1 MSEEYGMKRIAVIA
15 EFNPFHTGH
24 AWLLS
29 QVRQQAGPQSLIV
42 VIMSGS
48 FVQRGEPA
56 LFDKW
61 HRAAWAV
68 EGGADLVFELPAVYS
83 LSSADGFALG
93 GVWLASRLGCSH
105 LACGVERGTAD
116 DFYAL
121 ARAAQDIRPCRGRE
135 TAGRRQ
141 TIALAARIREQTA
154 SLLDQPNAL
163 LAASYA
169 KAIVQQDLSLQFWPI
184 LRQGNHHDPSLAHSF
199 ASASALR
206 QDIIQTGRCQHLH
219 RYLTPQ
225 AREDMAA
232 LLSQG
237 AYTDYDRY
245 GDFILFQNR
254 LLTPEMLRQLPAF
267 NEGLDAGFRHVQRGT
282 GCHQDP
288 PLCLQPSVPHGRLYA
303 PFTRPQP
310 HGPVIPAR
318 TPVCPAAGLISKGIL
333 LYKRNKERAA
343 CHHPHHSR
351 RFSFP
356 TGPETAGTGPALH
369 RYAVLLLPW
378 HSGPPVAAGLLS
390 VSPHTLTHFPSN
402 PHVVNVDFF

>member
-141 TIALAARIREQTA
+141 TIALASRIREQTA

-184 LRQGNHHDPSLAHSF
+184 LRQGSHHDPSLAHSF

-267 NEGLDAGFRHVQRGT
+267 NEGLENRWHRCMQASVTYKEALAAIKTRRYAYSR
-282 GCHQDP
+282 
-288 PLCLQPSVPHGRLYA
+288 LCRMGAYTLLSPGRSLMDQSYQLGPQYA
-303 PFTRPQP
+303 RLLALSQKVSPYIKEIKKEL
-310 HGPVIPAR
+310 PVITRITAADSLSPLGRKQLALDLRCTDMQYYCFHGTQAR
-318 TPVCPAAGLISKGIL
+318 L
-333 LYKRNKERAA
+333 
-343 CHHPHHSR
+343 SR
-351 RFSFP
+351 QD
-356 TGPETAGTGPALH
+356 
-369 RYAVLLLPW
+369 YYQ
-378 HSGPPVAAGLLS
+378 
-390 VSPHTLTHFPSN
+390 SPRIR
-402 PHVVNVDFF
+402 

>member
-154 SLLDQPNAL
+154 SLLNQPNAL
-163 LAASYA
+163 LAASYV

-184 LRQGNHHDPSLAHSF
+184 LRQGSHHDPSLAHSF

-254 LLTPEMLRQLPAF
+254 LLTPEMLRHLPAF
-267 NEGLDAGFRHVQRGT
+267 NEGLENRWHR
-282 GCHQDP
+282 CMQDSVTYKEALAAIKTRRYAYSR
-288 PLCLQPSVPHGRLYA
+288 LCRMGAYTLLSPGRSLMDQSYQLGPQYA
-303 PFTRPQP
+303 RLLALSQKVSPYIKEIRKEL
-310 HGPVIPAR
+310 PVITRITAADSLSPLGRKQLALDLRCTDMQYYCFHGTQAR
-318 TPVCPAAGLISKGIL
+318 L
-333 LYKRNKERAA
+333 
-343 CHHPHHSR
+343 SR
-351 RFSFP
+351 QD
-356 TGPETAGTGPALH
+356 
-369 RYAVLLLPW
+369 YYQ
-378 HSGPPVAAGLLS
+378 
-390 VSPHTLTHFPSN
+390 SPRIR
-402 PHVVNVDFF
+402 

>member
-1 MSEEYGMKRIAVIA
+1 MKRIAVIA

-68 EGGADLVFELPAVYS
+68 ESGADLVFELPAVYS

-121 ARAAQDIRPCRGRE
+121 ARAAQDIRLCRGRE
-135 TAGRRQ
+135 TAGRQQ

-184 LRQGNHHDPSLAHSF
+184 LRQGSHHDPSLAHSF

-267 NEGLDAGFRHVQRGT
+267 NEGLENRWHR
-282 GCHQDP
+282 CMQDSVTYKEALAAIKTRRYAYSR
-288 PLCLQPSVPHGRLYA
+288 LCRMGAYTLLSPGRSLMDQSYQLGPQYA
-303 PFTRPQP
+303 RLLALSQKVSPYIKEIKKEL
-310 HGPVIPAR
+310 PVITRITAADSLSPLGRKQLALDLRCTDMQYYCFHGTQAR
-318 TPVCPAAGLISKGIL
+318 L
-333 LYKRNKERAA
+333 
-343 CHHPHHSR
+343 SR
-351 RFSFP
+351 QD
-356 TGPETAGTGPALH
+356 
-369 RYAVLLLPW
+369 YYQ
-378 HSGPPVAAGLLS
+378 
-390 VSPHTLTHFPSN
+390 SPRIR
-402 PHVVNVDFF
+402 

>member
-56 LFDKW
+56 LFNKW

-154 SLLDQPNAL
+154 LLLDQPNAL

-267 NEGLDAGFRHVQRGT
+267 NEGLENRWHR
-282 GCHQDP
+282 CMQDSVTYKEALAAIKTRRYAYSR
-288 PLCLQPSVPHGRLYA
+288 LCRMGAYTLLSPGRSLMDQSYQLGPQYA
-303 PFTRPQP
+303 RLLALSQKVSPYIKEIKKEL
-310 HGPVIPAR
+310 PVITRITAADSLSPLGRKQLALDLRCTDMQYYCFHGTQAR
-318 TPVCPAAGLISKGIL
+318 L
-333 LYKRNKERAA
+333 
-343 CHHPHHSR
+343 SR
-351 RFSFP
+351 QD
-356 TGPETAGTGPALH
+356 
-369 RYAVLLLPW
+369 YYQ
-378 HSGPPVAAGLLS
+378 
-390 VSPHTLTHFPSN
+390 SPRIR
-402 PHVVNVDFF
+402 

>member
-141 TIALAARIREQTA
+141 TIALAARIPEQTA

-163 LAASYA
+163 LAASYV

-184 LRQGNHHDPSLAHSF
+184 LRQGSHHDPSLAHSF

-267 NEGLDAGFRHVQRGT
+267 NEGLENRWHR
-282 GCHQDP
+282 CMQDSVTYKEALAAIKTRRYAYSR
-288 PLCLQPSVPHGRLYA
+288 LCRMGAYTLLSPGRSLMDQSYQLGPQYA
-303 PFTRPQP
+303 RLLALSQKVSPYIKEIKKEL
-310 HGPVIPAR
+310 PVITRITAADSLSPLGRKQLALDLRCTDMQYYCFHGTQAR
-318 TPVCPAAGLISKGIL
+318 L
-333 LYKRNKERAA
+333 
-343 CHHPHHSR
+343 SR
-351 RFSFP
+351 QD
-356 TGPETAGTGPALH
+356 
-369 RYAVLLLPW
+369 YYQ
-378 HSGPPVAAGLLS
+378 
-390 VSPHTLTHFPSN
+390 SPRIR
-402 PHVVNVDFF
+402 

>member
-141 TIALAARIREQTA
+141 TISLAARIREQTA

-184 LRQGNHHDPSLAHSF
+184 LRQGSHHDPSLAHSF

-267 NEGLDAGFRHVQRGT
+267 NEGLENRWHR
-282 GCHQDP
+282 CMQDSVTYKEALAAIKTRRYAYSR
-288 PLCLQPSVPHGRLYA
+288 LCRMGAYTLLSPGRSLMDQSYQLGPQYA
-303 PFTRPQP
+303 RLLALSQKVSPYIKEIKKEL
-310 HGPVIPAR
+310 PVITR
-318 TPVCPAAGLISKGIL
+318 ITAADSLSPLGRKQLALDLRCTDMQYYCFHGTQTRL
-333 LYKRNKERAA
+333 
-343 CHHPHHSR
+343 SR
-351 RFSFP
+351 QD
-356 TGPETAGTGPALH
+356 
-369 RYAVLLLPW
+369 YYQ
-378 HSGPPVAAGLLS
+378 
-390 VSPHTLTHFPSN
+390 SPRIR
-402 PHVVNVDFF
+402 

>member
-154 SLLDQPNAL
+154 SLLNQPNAL

-184 LRQGNHHDPSLAHSF
+184 LRQGNHHDSSLAHSF

-267 NEGLDAGFRHVQRGT
+267 NEGLENRWHR
-282 GCHQDP
+282 CMQDSVTYKEALAAIKTRRYAYSR
-288 PLCLQPSVPHGRLYA
+288 LCRMGAYTLLSPGRSLMDQSYQLGPQYA
-303 PFTRPQP
+303 RLLALSQKVSPYIKEIKKEL
-310 HGPVIPAR
+310 PVITRITAADSLSPLGRKQLALDLRCTDMQYYCFHGTQAR
-318 TPVCPAAGLISKGIL
+318 L
-333 LYKRNKERAA
+333 
-343 CHHPHHSR
+343 SR
-351 RFSFP
+351 QD
-356 TGPETAGTGPALH
+356 
-369 RYAVLLLPW
+369 YYQ
-378 HSGPPVAAGLLS
+378 
-390 VSPHTLTHFPSN
+390 SPRIR
-402 PHVVNVDFF
+402 

>member
-154 SLLDQPNAL
+154 LLLDQPNAL

-267 NEGLDAGFRHVQRGT
+267 NEGLENRWHR
-282 GCHQDP
+282 CMQDSVTYKEALAAIKTRRYAYSR
-288 PLCLQPSVPHGRLYA
+288 LCRMGAYTLLSPGRSLMDQSYQLGPQYA
-303 PFTRPQP
+303 RLLALSQKASFYIKEIKKEL
-310 HGPVIPAR
+310 PVITRITAADSLSPLGRKQLALDLRCTDMQYYCFHGTQAR
-318 TPVCPAAGLISKGIL
+318 L
-333 LYKRNKERAA
+333 
-343 CHHPHHSR
+343 SR
-351 RFSFP
+351 QD
-356 TGPETAGTGPALH
+356 
-369 RYAVLLLPW
+369 YYQ
-378 HSGPPVAAGLLS
+378 
-390 VSPHTLTHFPSN
+390 SPRIR
-402 PHVVNVDFF
+402 

>member
-141 TIALAARIREQTA
+141 TIALASRIREQTA

-169 KAIVQQDLSLQFWPI
+169 KAIVQQDLSLQFCPI
-184 LRQGNHHDPSLAHSF
+184 LRQGSHHDPSLAHSF

-225 AREDMAA
+225 AREDMAT

-254 LLTPEMLRQLPAF
+254 LLTPKMLRQLPAF
-267 NEGLDAGFRHVQRGT
+267 NEGLENRWHR
-282 GCHQDP
+282 CMQDSVTYKEALAAIKTRRYAYSR
-288 PLCLQPSVPHGRLYA
+288 LCRMGAYTLLSPGRSLMDQSYQLGPQYA
-303 PFTRPQP
+303 RLLALSQKVSPYIKEIKKEL
-310 HGPVIPAR
+310 PVITRITAADSLSPLGRKQLALDLRCTDMQYYCFHGTQAR
-318 TPVCPAAGLISKGIL
+318 L
-333 LYKRNKERAA
+333 
-343 CHHPHHSR
+343 SR
-351 RFSFP
+351 QD
-356 TGPETAGTGPALH
+356 
-369 RYAVLLLPW
+369 YYQ
-378 HSGPPVAAGLLS
+378 
-390 VSPHTLTHFPSN
+390 SPRIR
-402 PHVVNVDFF
+402 

>member
-48 FVQRGEPA
+48 FVQRGKPA

-135 TAGRRQ
+135 TAGRQQ
-141 TIALAARIREQTA
+141 TMAVAARIPEQTA
-154 SLLDQPNAL
+154 LLLDQPNAL

-184 LRQGNHHDPSLAHSF
+184 LRQGSHHDLSLTHSF

-267 NEGLDAGFRHVQRGT
+267 NEGLENRWHR
-282 GCHQDP
+282 CMQDSVTYKEALAAIKTRRYAYSR
-288 PLCLQPSVPHGRLYA
+288 LCRMGAYTLLSPGRSLMDQSYQLGPQYA
-303 PFTRPQP
+303 RLLALSQKVSPYIKEIKKEL
-310 HGPVIPAR
+310 PVITRITAADSLSPLGRKQLALDLRCTDMQYYCFHGTQAR
-318 TPVCPAAGLISKGIL
+318 L
-333 LYKRNKERAA
+333 
-343 CHHPHHSR
+343 SR
-351 RFSFP
+351 RD
-356 TGPETAGTGPALH
+356 
-369 RYAVLLLPW
+369 YYQ
-378 HSGPPVAAGLLS
+378 
-390 VSPHTLTHFPSN
+390 SPR
-402 PHVVNVDFF
+402 VR

>member
-48 FVQRGEPA
+48 FVQRGKPA

-135 TAGRRQ
+135 TAGRQQ
-141 TIALAARIREQTA
+141 TMAVAARIPEQTA
-154 SLLDQPNAL
+154 LLLDQPNAL

-184 LRQGNHHDPSLAHSF
+184 LRQGSHHDLSLTHSF

-267 NEGLDAGFRHVQRGT
+267 NEGLENRWHR
-282 GCHQDP
+282 CMQDSVTYKEALAAIKTRRYAYSR
-288 PLCLQPSVPHGRLYA
+288 LCRMGAYTLLSPGRSLMDQSYQLGPQYA
-303 PFTRPQP
+303 RLLALSQKVSPYIKEIKKEL
-310 HGPVIPAR
+310 PVITRITAADSLSPLGRKQLALDLRCTDMQYYCFHGTQAR
-318 TPVCPAAGLISKGIL
+318 L
-333 LYKRNKERAA
+333 
-343 CHHPHHSR
+343 SR
-351 RFSFP
+351 QD
-356 TGPETAGTGPALH
+356 
-369 RYAVLLLPW
+369 YYQ
-378 HSGPPVAAGLLS
+378 
-390 VSPHTLTHFPSN
+390 SPRIR
-402 PHVVNVDFF
+402 

>member
-1 MSEEYGMKRIAVIA
+1 MKRIAVIA

-141 TIALAARIREQTA
+141 TIALATRIPEQTA

-163 LAASYA
+163 LAASYV

-184 LRQGNHHDPSLAHSF
+184 LRQGSHHDPSLAHSF

-267 NEGLDAGFRHVQRGT
+267 NEGLENRWHR
-282 GCHQDP
+282 CMQDSVTYKEALAAIKTRRYAYSR
-288 PLCLQPSVPHGRLYA
+288 LCRMGAYTLLSPGRSLMDQSYQLGPQYA
-303 PFTRPQP
+303 RLLALSQKVSPYIKEIKKEL
-310 HGPVIPAR
+310 PVITRITAADSLSPLGRKQLALDLRCTDMQYYCFHGTQAR
-318 TPVCPAAGLISKGIL
+318 L
-333 LYKRNKERAA
+333 
-343 CHHPHHSR
+343 SR
-351 RFSFP
+351 QD
-356 TGPETAGTGPALH
+356 
-369 RYAVLLLPW
+369 YYQ
-378 HSGPPVAAGLLS
+378 
-390 VSPHTLTHFPSN
+390 SPRIR
-402 PHVVNVDFF
+402 

>member
-135 TAGRRQ
+135 TAGRQQ

-184 LRQGNHHDPSLAHSF
+184 LRQGGHHDPSLAHSF

-267 NEGLDAGFRHVQRGT
+267 NEGLENRWHR
-282 GCHQDP
+282 CMQDSVTYKEALAAIKTRRYAYSR
-288 PLCLQPSVPHGRLYA
+288 LCRMGAYTLLSPGRSLMDQSYQLGPQYA
-303 PFTRPQP
+303 RLLALSQKVSPYIKEIKKEL
-310 HGPVIPAR
+310 PVITRITAADSLSPLGRKQLALDLRCTDMQYYCFHGTQAR
-318 TPVCPAAGLISKGIL
+318 L
-333 LYKRNKERAA
+333 
-343 CHHPHHSR
+343 SR
-351 RFSFP
+351 QD
-356 TGPETAGTGPALH
+356 
-369 RYAVLLLPW
+369 YYQ
-378 HSGPPVAAGLLS
+378 
-390 VSPHTLTHFPSN
+390 SPRIR
-402 PHVVNVDFF
+402 

>member
-141 TIALAARIREQTA
+141 TIALASRIREQTA

-184 LRQGNHHDPSLAHSF
+184 LRQGSHHDPSLAHSF

-267 NEGLDAGFRHVQRGT
+267 NEGLENRWHRCMQASVTYKEALAAIKTRRYAYSR
-282 GCHQDP
+282 
-288 PLCLQPSVPHGRLYA
+288 LCRMGAYTLLSPGRSLMDQSYQLGPQYA
-303 PFTRPQP
+303 RLLALSQKVSPYIKEIKKEL
-310 HGPVIPAR
+310 PVITRITAADSLSPLGRKQLALDLRCTDMQYYCFHGTQAR
-318 TPVCPAAGLISKGIL
+318 V
-333 LYKRNKERAA
+333 
-343 CHHPHHSR
+343 SR
-351 RFSFP
+351 QD
-356 TGPETAGTGPALH
+356 
-369 RYAVLLLPW
+369 YYQ
-378 HSGPPVAAGLLS
+378 
-390 VSPHTLTHFPSN
+390 SPRIR
-402 PHVVNVDFF
+402 

>member
-48 FVQRGEPA
+48 FVQRGKPA

-267 NEGLDAGFRHVQRGT
+267 NEGLENRWHR
-282 GCHQDP
+282 CMQDSVTYKEALAAIKTRRYAYSR
-288 PLCLQPSVPHGRLYA
+288 LCRMGAYTLLSPGRSLMDQSYQLGPQYA
-303 PFTRPQP
+303 RLLALSQKVSPYIKEIKKEL
-310 HGPVIPAR
+310 PVITRITAADSLSPLGRKQLALDLRCTDMQYYCFHGTQAR
-318 TPVCPAAGLISKGIL
+318 L
-333 LYKRNKERAA
+333 
-343 CHHPHHSR
+343 SR
-351 RFSFP
+351 QD
-356 TGPETAGTGPALH
+356 
-369 RYAVLLLPW
+369 YYQ
-378 HSGPPVAAGLLS
+378 
-390 VSPHTLTHFPSN
+390 SPRIR
-402 PHVVNVDFF
+402 

>member
-93 GVWLASRLGCSH
+93 GVWLASRLECSH

-121 ARAAQDIRPCRGRE
+121 ARAAQDIRLCRGRE
-135 TAGRRQ
+135 TAGRQQ
-141 TIALAARIREQTA
+141 TMAVAARIPEQTA
-154 SLLDQPNAL
+154 LLLDQPNAL
-163 LAASYA
+163 LAASYV

-219 RYLTPQ
+219 HYLTPQ

-245 GDFILFQNR
+245 GDFILLRNR

-267 NEGLDAGFRHVQRGT
+267 NEGLENRWHRCMQESVTYKEALAAIKTRRYAYSR
-282 GCHQDP
+282 
-288 PLCLQPSVPHGRLYA
+288 LCRMGAYTLLSPGRSLMDQSYHLGPQYA
-303 PFTRPQP
+303 RLLALSQKASFYIKEIKKEL
-310 HGPVIPAR
+310 PVITRITAADSLSPLGRKQLALDLRCTDMQYYCFHGTQAR
-318 TPVCPAAGLISKGIL
+318 L
-333 LYKRNKERAA
+333 
-343 CHHPHHSR
+343 SR
-351 RFSFP
+351 QD
-356 TGPETAGTGPALH
+356 
-369 RYAVLLLPW
+369 YYQ
-378 HSGPPVAAGLLS
+378 
-390 VSPHTLTHFPSN
+390 SPRIR
-402 PHVVNVDFF
+402 

>member
-121 ARAAQDIRPCRGRE
+121 ARAAQDIRLCRGRE
-135 TAGRRQ
+135 TAGRQQ
-141 TIALAARIREQTA
+141 TMAVAARIREQTA

-225 AREDMAA
+225 TREDMAA

-237 AYTDYDRY
+237 EYTDYDRY
-245 GDFILFQNR
+245 GDFILLRNR
-254 LLTPEMLRQLPAF
+254 LLTPEKLRQLPAF
-267 NEGLDAGFRHVQRGT
+267 NEGLENRWHRCMQESVTYKEALAAIKTRRYAYSR
-282 GCHQDP
+282 
-288 PLCLQPSVPHGRLYA
+288 LCRMGAYTLLSPSRSLMDQSYQLGPQYARLLALSQKASFYIKEIKKEL
-303 PFTRPQP
+303 
-310 HGPVIPAR
+310 PVITRITAPGSLSPLGRKQLVLDLRCTDMQYYCFHGTQAR
-318 TPVCPAAGLISKGIL
+318 L
-333 LYKRNKERAA
+333 
-343 CHHPHHSR
+343 SR
-351 RFSFP
+351 QD
-356 TGPETAGTGPALH
+356 
-369 RYAVLLLPW
+369 YYQ
-378 HSGPPVAAGLLS
+378 
-390 VSPHTLTHFPSN
+390 SPRIR
-402 PHVVNVDFF
+402 

>member
-121 ARAAQDIRPCRGRE
+121 ARAAQDIRLCRGRE
-135 TAGRRQ
+135 TAGRQQ
-141 TIALAARIREQTA
+141 TMAVAARIPEQTA
-154 SLLDQPNAL
+154 LLLDQPNAL
-163 LAASYA
+163 LAASYV

-219 RYLTPQ
+219 HYLTPQ

-237 AYTDYDRY
+237 AYIDYDRY
-245 GDFILFQNR
+245 GDFILLRNR

-267 NEGLDAGFRHVQRGT
+267 NEGLENRWHR
-282 GCHQDP
+282 CMQDSVTYKEALAAIKTRRYAYSR
-288 PLCLQPSVPHGRLYA
+288 LCRMGAYTLLSPGRSLMDQSYQLGPQYA
-303 PFTRPQP
+303 RLLALSQKVSPYIKEIKKEL
-310 HGPVIPAR
+310 PVITRITAADSLSPLGRKQLALDLRCTDMQYYCFHGTQAR
-318 TPVCPAAGLISKGIL
+318 L
-333 LYKRNKERAA
+333 
-343 CHHPHHSR
+343 SR
-351 RFSFP
+351 QD
-356 TGPETAGTGPALH
+356 
-369 RYAVLLLPW
+369 YYQ
-378 HSGPPVAAGLLS
+378 
-390 VSPHTLTHFPSN
+390 SPRIR
-402 PHVVNVDFF
+402 

>member
-141 TIALAARIREQTA
+141 TISLAARIREQTA

-184 LRQGNHHDPSLAHSF
+184 LRQGSHHDPSLAHSF

-267 NEGLDAGFRHVQRGT
+267 NEGLENRWHR
-282 GCHQDP
+282 CMQDSVTYKEALAAIKTRRYAYSR
-288 PLCLQPSVPHGRLYA
+288 LCRMGAYTLLSPGRSLMDQSYQLGPQYA
-303 PFTRPQP
+303 RLLALSQKVSPYIKEIKKEL
-310 HGPVIPAR
+310 PVITRITAADSLSPLGRKQLALDLRCTDMQYYCFHGTQAR
-318 TPVCPAAGLISKGIL
+318 L
-333 LYKRNKERAA
+333 
-343 CHHPHHSR
+343 SR
-351 RFSFP
+351 QD
-356 TGPETAGTGPALH
+356 
-369 RYAVLLLPW
+369 YYQ
-378 HSGPPVAAGLLS
+378 
-390 VSPHTLTHFPSN
+390 SPRIR
-402 PHVVNVDFF
+402 

>member
-141 TIALAARIREQTA
+141 TIALASRIREQTA

-184 LRQGNHHDPSLAHSF
+184 LRQGSHHDPSLAHSF

-267 NEGLDAGFRHVQRGT
+267 NEGLENRWHR
-282 GCHQDP
+282 CMQDSVTYKEALAAIKTRRYAYSR
-288 PLCLQPSVPHGRLYA
+288 LCRMGAYTLLSPGRSLMDQSYQLGPQYA
-303 PFTRPQP
+303 RLLALSQKVSPYIKEIKKEL
-310 HGPVIPAR
+310 PVITR
-318 TPVCPAAGLISKGIL
+318 ITAADSLSPLGRKQLALDLRCTDMQYYCFHGTQTRL
-333 LYKRNKERAA
+333 
-343 CHHPHHSR
+343 SR
-351 RFSFP
+351 QD
-356 TGPETAGTGPALH
+356 
-369 RYAVLLLPW
+369 YYQ
-378 HSGPPVAAGLLS
+378 
-390 VSPHTLTHFPSN
+390 SPRIR
-402 PHVVNVDFF
+402 

>member
-121 ARAAQDIRPCRGRE
+121 ARAAQDIRLCRGRE
-135 TAGRRQ
+135 TAGRQQ
-141 TIALAARIREQTA
+141 TMAVAARIPEQTA
-154 SLLDQPNAL
+154 LLLDQPNAL
-163 LAASYA
+163 LAASYV

-219 RYLTPQ
+219 HYLTPQ

-245 GDFILFQNR
+245 GDFILLRNR

-267 NEGLDAGFRHVQRGT
+267 NEGLENRWHRCMQESVTYKEALAAIKTRRYAYSR
-282 GCHQDP
+282 
-288 PLCLQPSVPHGRLYA
+288 LCRMGAYTLLSPGRSLMDQSYQLGPQYA
-303 PFTRPQP
+303 RLLALSQKASFYIKEIKKEL
-310 HGPVIPAR
+310 PVITRITAADSLSPLGRKQLALDLRCTDMQYYCFHGTQAR
-318 TPVCPAAGLISKGIL
+318 L
-333 LYKRNKERAA
+333 
-343 CHHPHHSR
+343 SR
-351 RFSFP
+351 QD
-356 TGPETAGTGPALH
+356 
-369 RYAVLLLPW
+369 YYQ
-378 HSGPPVAAGLLS
+378 
-390 VSPHTLTHFPSN
+390 SPRIR
-402 PHVVNVDFF
+402 

>member
-1 MSEEYGMKRIAVIA
+1 MKRIAVIA

-141 TIALAARIREQTA
+141 TISLAARIREQTA

-184 LRQGNHHDPSLAHSF
+184 LRQGSHHDPSLAHSF

-267 NEGLDAGFRHVQRGT
+267 NEGLENRWHR
-282 GCHQDP
+282 CMQDSVTYKEALAAIKTRRYAYSR
-288 PLCLQPSVPHGRLYA
+288 LCRMGAYTLLSPGRSLMDQSYQLGPQYA
-303 PFTRPQP
+303 RLLALSQKVSPYIKEIKKEL
-310 HGPVIPAR
+310 PVITRITAADSLSPLGRKQLALDLRCTDMQYYCFHGTQAR
-318 TPVCPAAGLISKGIL
+318 L
-333 LYKRNKERAA
+333 
-343 CHHPHHSR
+343 SR
-351 RFSFP
+351 QD
-356 TGPETAGTGPALH
+356 
-369 RYAVLLLPW
+369 YYQ
-378 HSGPPVAAGLLS
+378 
-390 VSPHTLTHFPSN
+390 SPRIR
-402 PHVVNVDFF
+402 

>member
-141 TIALAARIREQTA
+141 TIALAARIPEQTA

-163 LAASYA
+163 LAASYV

-267 NEGLDAGFRHVQRGT
+267 NEGLENRWHR
-282 GCHQDP
+282 CMQDSVTYKEALAAIKTRRYAYSR
-288 PLCLQPSVPHGRLYA
+288 LCRMGAYTLLSPGRSLMDQSYQLGPQYA
-303 PFTRPQP
+303 RLLALSQKVSPYIKEIKKEL
-310 HGPVIPAR
+310 PVITRITAADSLSPLGRKQLALDLRCTDMQYYCFHGTQAR
-318 TPVCPAAGLISKGIL
+318 L
-333 LYKRNKERAA
+333 
-343 CHHPHHSR
+343 SR
-351 RFSFP
+351 QD
-356 TGPETAGTGPALH
+356 
-369 RYAVLLLPW
+369 YYQ
-378 HSGPPVAAGLLS
+378 
-390 VSPHTLTHFPSN
+390 SPRIR
-402 PHVVNVDFF
+402 

>member
-141 TIALAARIREQTA
+141 TIALASRIREQTA

-184 LRQGNHHDPSLAHSF
+184 LRQGSHHDPSLAHSF

-267 NEGLDAGFRHVQRGT
+267 NEGLENRWHR
-282 GCHQDP
+282 CMQDSVTYKEALAAIKTRRYAYSR
-288 PLCLQPSVPHGRLYA
+288 LCRMGAYTLLSPGRSLMDQSYQLGPQYA
-303 PFTRPQP
+303 RLLALSQKVSPYIKEIKKEL
-310 HGPVIPAR
+310 PVITRITAADSLSPLGRKQLALDLRCTDMQYYCFHGTQAR
-318 TPVCPAAGLISKGIL
+318 L
-333 LYKRNKERAA
+333 
-343 CHHPHHSR
+343 SR
-351 RFSFP
+351 QD
-356 TGPETAGTGPALH
+356 
-369 RYAVLLLPW
+369 YYQ
-378 HSGPPVAAGLLS
+378 
-390 VSPHTLTHFPSN
+390 SPRIR
-402 PHVVNVDFF
+402 

>member
-184 LRQGNHHDPSLAHSF
+184 LRQGSHHDPSLAHSF

-267 NEGLDAGFRHVQRGT
+267 NEGLENRWHR
-282 GCHQDP
+282 CMQDSVTYKEALAAIKTRRYAYSR
-288 PLCLQPSVPHGRLYA
+288 LCRMGAYTLLSPGRSLMDQSYQLGPQYA
-303 PFTRPQP
+303 RLLALSQKVSPYIKEIKKEL
-310 HGPVIPAR
+310 PVITRITAADSLSPLGRKQLALDLRCTDMQYYCFHGTQAR
-318 TPVCPAAGLISKGIL
+318 L
-333 LYKRNKERAA
+333 
-343 CHHPHHSR
+343 SR
-351 RFSFP
+351 QD
-356 TGPETAGTGPALH
+356 
-369 RYAVLLLPW
+369 YYQ
-378 HSGPPVAAGLLS
+378 
-390 VSPHTLTHFPSN
+390 SPRIR
-402 PHVVNVDFF
+402 

>member
-1 MSEEYGMKRIAVIA
+1 MKRIAVIA

-121 ARAAQDIRPCRGRE
+121 ARAAQDIRLCRGRE
-135 TAGRRQ
+135 TAGRQQ
-141 TIALAARIREQTA
+141 TMAVAARIPEQTA
-154 SLLDQPNAL
+154 LLLDQPNAL
-163 LAASYA
+163 LAASYV

-219 RYLTPQ
+219 HYLTPQ

-237 AYTDYDRY
+237 AYIDYDRY
-245 GDFILFQNR
+245 GDFILLRNR

-267 NEGLDAGFRHVQRGT
+267 NEGLENRWHRCMQESVTYKEALAAIKTRRYAYSR
-282 GCHQDP
+282 
-288 PLCLQPSVPHGRLYA
+288 LCRMGAYTLLSPGRSLMDQSYQLGPQYA
-303 PFTRPQP
+303 RLLALSQKVSPYIKEIKKEL
-310 HGPVIPAR
+310 PVITRITAADSLSPLGRKQLALDLRCTDMQYYCFHGTQAR
-318 TPVCPAAGLISKGIL
+318 L
-333 LYKRNKERAA
+333 
-343 CHHPHHSR
+343 SR
-351 RFSFP
+351 QD
-356 TGPETAGTGPALH
+356 
-369 RYAVLLLPW
+369 YYQ
-378 HSGPPVAAGLLS
+378 
-390 VSPHTLTHFPSN
+390 SPRIR
-402 PHVVNVDFF
+402 

>member
-154 SLLDQPNAL
+154 LLLDQPNAL

-267 NEGLDAGFRHVQRGT
+267 NEGLENRWHR
-282 GCHQDP
+282 CMQDSVTYKEALAAIKTRRYAYSR
-288 PLCLQPSVPHGRLYA
+288 LCRMGAYTLLSPGRSLMDQSYQLGPQYA
-303 PFTRPQP
+303 RLLALSQKVSPYIKEIKKEL
-310 HGPVIPAR
+310 PVITRITAADSLSPLGRKQLALDLRCTDMQYYCFHGTQAR
-318 TPVCPAAGLISKGIL
+318 L
-333 LYKRNKERAA
+333 
-343 CHHPHHSR
+343 SR
-351 RFSFP
+351 QD
-356 TGPETAGTGPALH
+356 
-369 RYAVLLLPW
+369 YYQ
-378 HSGPPVAAGLLS
+378 
-390 VSPHTLTHFPSN
+390 SPRIR
-402 PHVVNVDFF
+402 

>member
-29 QVRQQAGPQSLIV
+29 QVRQQAGSQSLIV

-68 EGGADLVFELPAVYS
+68 ESGADLVFELPAVYS

-121 ARAAQDIRPCRGRE
+121 ARAAQDIRLCRGRE
-135 TAGRRQ
+135 TAGRQQ
-141 TIALAARIREQTA
+141 TMAVAARIPEQTA

-184 LRQGNHHDPSLAHSF
+184 LRQGSHHDPSLAHSF

-267 NEGLDAGFRHVQRGT
+267 NEGLENRWHR
-282 GCHQDP
+282 CMQDSVTYKEALAAIKTRRYAYSR
-288 PLCLQPSVPHGRLYA
+288 LCRMGAYTLLSPGRSLMDQSYQLGPQYA
-303 PFTRPQP
+303 RLLALSQKVSPYIKEIKKEL
-310 HGPVIPAR
+310 PVITRITAADSLSPLGRKQLALDLRCTDMQYYCFHGTQAR
-318 TPVCPAAGLISKGIL
+318 L
-333 LYKRNKERAA
+333 
-343 CHHPHHSR
+343 SR
-351 RFSFP
+351 QD
-356 TGPETAGTGPALH
+356 
-369 RYAVLLLPW
+369 YYQ
-378 HSGPPVAAGLLS
+378 
-390 VSPHTLTHFPSN
+390 SPRIR
-402 PHVVNVDFF
+402 

>member
-83 LSSADGFALG
+83 LSSADRFALG

-121 ARAAQDIRPCRGRE
+121 ARAAQDIRLCRGRE
-135 TAGRRQ
+135 TAGRQQ
-141 TIALAARIREQTA
+141 TMALAARIPEQTA

-163 LAASYA
+163 LAASYV

-219 RYLTPQ
+219 HYLTPQ

-245 GDFILFQNR
+245 GDFILLRNR

-267 NEGLDAGFRHVQRGT
+267 NEGLENRWHRCMRESVTYKEALAAIKTRRYAYSR
-282 GCHQDP
+282 
-288 PLCLQPSVPHGRLYA
+288 LCRMGAYTLLSPGRSLMDQSYQLGPQYA
-303 PFTRPQP
+303 RLLALSQKASFYIKEIKKEL
-310 HGPVIPAR
+310 PVITRITAADSLSPLGRKQLALDLRCTDMQYYCFHGTQAR
-318 TPVCPAAGLISKGIL
+318 L
-333 LYKRNKERAA
+333 
-343 CHHPHHSR
+343 SR
-351 RFSFP
+351 QD
-356 TGPETAGTGPALH
+356 
-369 RYAVLLLPW
+369 YYQ
-378 HSGPPVAAGLLS
+378 
-390 VSPHTLTHFPSN
+390 SPRIR
-402 PHVVNVDFF
+402 

>member
-121 ARAAQDIRPCRGRE
+121 ARAAQDIRLCRGRE
-135 TAGRRQ
+135 TAGRQQ
-141 TIALAARIREQTA
+141 TMAVAARIPEQTA
-154 SLLDQPNAL
+154 LLLDQPNAL
-163 LAASYA
+163 LAASYV

-184 LRQGNHHDPSLAHSF
+184 LRQGSHHDPSLAHSF

-219 RYLTPQ
+219 HYLTPQ

-237 AYTDYDRY
+237 AYIDYDRY
-245 GDFILFQNR
+245 GDFILLRNR

-267 NEGLDAGFRHVQRGT
+267 NEGLENRWHRCMQESVTYKEALAAIKTRRYAYSR
-282 GCHQDP
+282 
-288 PLCLQPSVPHGRLYA
+288 LCRMGAYTLLSPGRSLMDQSYQLGPQYA
-303 PFTRPQP
+303 RLLALSQKVSPYIKEIKKEL
-310 HGPVIPAR
+310 PVITRITAADSLSPLGRKQLALDLRCTDMQYYCFHGTQAR
-318 TPVCPAAGLISKGIL
+318 L
-333 LYKRNKERAA
+333 
-343 CHHPHHSR
+343 SR
-351 RFSFP
+351 QD
-356 TGPETAGTGPALH
+356 
-369 RYAVLLLPW
+369 YYQ
-378 HSGPPVAAGLLS
+378 
-390 VSPHTLTHFPSN
+390 SPRIR
-402 PHVVNVDFF
+402 

>member
-154 SLLDQPNAL
+154 LLLDQPNAL

-184 LRQGNHHDPSLAHSF
+184 LRQGSHHDPSLAHSF

-267 NEGLDAGFRHVQRGT
+267 NEGLENRWHRCMQASVTYKEALAAIKTRRYAYSR
-282 GCHQDP
+282 
-288 PLCLQPSVPHGRLYA
+288 LCRMGAYTLLSPGRSLMDQSYQLGPQYA
-303 PFTRPQP
+303 RLLALSQKVSPYIKEIKKEL
-310 HGPVIPAR
+310 PVITRITAADSLSPLGRKQLALDLRCTDMQYYCFHGTQAR
-318 TPVCPAAGLISKGIL
+318 L
-333 LYKRNKERAA
+333 
-343 CHHPHHSR
+343 SR
-351 RFSFP
+351 QD
-356 TGPETAGTGPALH
+356 
-369 RYAVLLLPW
+369 YYQ
-378 HSGPPVAAGLLS
+378 
-390 VSPHTLTHFPSN
+390 SPRIR
-402 PHVVNVDFF
+402 

>member
-1 MSEEYGMKRIAVIA
+1 MKRIAVIA

-121 ARAAQDIRPCRGRE
+121 ARAALDIRPCRGRE

-141 TIALAARIREQTA
+141 TIALASRIREQTA

-184 LRQGNHHDPSLAHSF
+184 LRQGSHHDPSLAHSF

-267 NEGLDAGFRHVQRGT
+267 NEGLENRWHRCMQESVTYKEALAAIKTRRYAYSR
-282 GCHQDP
+282 
-288 PLCLQPSVPHGRLYA
+288 LCRMGAYTLLSPGRSLMDQSYQLGPQYA
-303 PFTRPQP
+303 RLLALSQKVSPYIKEIKKEL
-310 HGPVIPAR
+310 PVITRITAADSLSPLGRKQLALDLRCTDMQYYCFHGTQAR
-318 TPVCPAAGLISKGIL
+318 L
-333 LYKRNKERAA
+333 
-343 CHHPHHSR
+343 SR
-351 RFSFP
+351 QD
-356 TGPETAGTGPALH
+356 
-369 RYAVLLLPW
+369 YYQ
-378 HSGPPVAAGLLS
+378 
-390 VSPHTLTHFPSN
+390 SPRIR
-402 PHVVNVDFF
+402 

>member
-267 NEGLDAGFRHVQRGT
+267 NEGLENRWHR
-282 GCHQDP
+282 CMQDSVTYKEALAAIKTRRYAYSR
-288 PLCLQPSVPHGRLYA
+288 LCRMGAYTLLSPSRSLMDQSYQLGPQYARLLALSQKVSPYIKEIKKEL
-303 PFTRPQP
+303 
-310 HGPVIPAR
+310 PVITRITAADSLSPLGRKQLALDLRCTDMQYYCFHGTQAR
-318 TPVCPAAGLISKGIL
+318 L
-333 LYKRNKERAA
+333 
-343 CHHPHHSR
+343 SR
-351 RFSFP
+351 QD
-356 TGPETAGTGPALH
+356 
-369 RYAVLLLPW
+369 YYQ
-378 HSGPPVAAGLLS
+378 
-390 VSPHTLTHFPSN
+390 SPRIR
-402 PHVVNVDFF
+402 

>member
-1 MSEEYGMKRIAVIA
+1 MKRIAVIA

-184 LRQGNHHDPSLAHSF
+184 LRQGSHHDPSLAHSF

-267 NEGLDAGFRHVQRGT
+267 NEGLENRWHR
-282 GCHQDP
+282 CMQDSVTYKEALAAIKTRRYAYSR
-288 PLCLQPSVPHGRLYA
+288 LCRMGAYTLLSPGRSLMDQSYQLGPQYA
-303 PFTRPQP
+303 RLLALSQKVSPYIKEIKKEL
-310 HGPVIPAR
+310 PVITRITAADSLSPLGRKQLALDLRCTDMQYYCFHGTQAR
-318 TPVCPAAGLISKGIL
+318 L
-333 LYKRNKERAA
+333 
-343 CHHPHHSR
+343 SR
-351 RFSFP
+351 QD
-356 TGPETAGTGPALH
+356 
-369 RYAVLLLPW
+369 YYQ
-378 HSGPPVAAGLLS
+378 
-390 VSPHTLTHFPSN
+390 SPRIR
-402 PHVVNVDFF
+402 

>member
-1 MSEEYGMKRIAVIA
+1 MKRIAVIA

-163 LAASYA
+163 LAASYV

-267 NEGLDAGFRHVQRGT
+267 NEGLESRWHRCMQESVTYKEALAAIKTRRYAYSR
-282 GCHQDP
+282 
-288 PLCLQPSVPHGRLYA
+288 LCRMGAYTLLSPGRSLMDQSYQLGPQYA
-303 PFTRPQP
+303 RLLALSQKASFYIKEIKKEL
-310 HGPVIPAR
+310 PVITRITAADSLSPLGRKQLALDLRCTDMQYYCFHGTQAR
-318 TPVCPAAGLISKGIL
+318 L
-333 LYKRNKERAA
+333 
-343 CHHPHHSR
+343 SR
-351 RFSFP
+351 QD
-356 TGPETAGTGPALH
+356 
-369 RYAVLLLPW
+369 YYQ
-378 HSGPPVAAGLLS
+378 
-390 VSPHTLTHFPSN
+390 SPRIR
-402 PHVVNVDFF
+402 

>member
-154 SLLDQPNAL
+154 LLLDQPNAL

-184 LRQGNHHDPSLAHSF
+184 LRQSNHHDPSLAHFF

-267 NEGLDAGFRHVQRGT
+267 NEGLENRWHR
-282 GCHQDP
+282 CMQDSVTYKEALAAIKTRRYAYSR
-288 PLCLQPSVPHGRLYA
+288 LCRMGAYTLLSPSRSLMDQSYQLGPQYARLLALSQKASFYIKEIKKEL
-303 PFTRPQP
+303 
-310 HGPVIPAR
+310 PVITRITAADSLSPLGRKQLALDLRCTDMQYYCFHGTQAR
-318 TPVCPAAGLISKGIL
+318 L
-333 LYKRNKERAA
+333 
-343 CHHPHHSR
+343 SR
-351 RFSFP
+351 QD
-356 TGPETAGTGPALH
+356 
-369 RYAVLLLPW
+369 YYQ
-378 HSGPPVAAGLLS
+378 
-390 VSPHTLTHFPSN
+390 SPRIR
-402 PHVVNVDFF
+402 